1 MQETTPGEPG
11 ADGANVPTPET
22 SVDARLGTVLDTYRL
37 DALIGE
43 GAVSKVYLGTDRR
56 GFQVAVKVLDS
67 RFARDARMR
76 WRFFRDASIA
86 EQLTHPAAM
95 KFLRKDVTRE
105 GDPFLVMEL
114 IRGVHGAA
122 LMADGHSGLSS
133 ISVAYLGRT
142 VADLLAEAHARRI
155 LHRGVSPEAVVI
167 SSTGRIR
174 LTGFAAAFV
183 ADEQADQ
190 LSPDAITAPS
200 AWRAPELTGRL
211 SSPGDPRSD
220 VYGVAATLY
229 SLLTGEPP
237 RIWNGEQWEYSVQAE
252 QLELAA
258 GPGLA
263 AILMQGLS
271 ETPLGRQPSCAVLR
285 DQLGDFLAAEGM
297 PVVEGE
303 THTAEVSLGTIG
315 ARFAAAEKAIQSID
329 AKAWETASNLR
340 DLFRMVEHTLYSMH
354 RHGWEHAET
363 STRLAGLLKSLRAIV
378 GDDPRGVR
386 WQIRPYSFEFNGDSV
401 WEPAPPHDAV
411 PYNLFDAGFRELSL
425 HPGMDEDELRTWLS
439 WLYIDP
445 SVELA
450 EEDDL
455 ATAFWNLEFPHARA
469 KLVSSV
475 ILQDLKEFEVLDR
488 ELSEM
493 QTDALAALR
502 ESIHTRMR
510 KLGAKAE
517 QTTTTKRLSAHDF
530 DVTSRPPAVVMPEA
544 TLALLREELFDRDEE
559 LGEALEH
566 HLGRTLISILLDS
579 RRHGDEASVVRHLDD
594 LLDEWARQKAWRRI
608 LRLHSSLLRHDPDGA
623 TAAPLLSRFLEAD
636 VLAAV
641 LRGVSSDPEPE
652 IRVPIRLMLE
662 SLHAL
667 LEQADDGCFEEV
679 LEAVKR
685 CGLPDALDMLLHHIS
700 RFSDGREPA
709 IAAILPDVFPAL
721 GVGLVRVLAM
731 RPNRSALNALLAA
744 YANPAPHVRLEAMDV
759 RARLL
764 PQEVTEELRPLLDDR
779 DPRVRARAHEI
790 ARKAKLFGLASTVV
804 EKLNSLSF
812 HDMPL
817 VDRHALLTTLFTIAP
832 EQAEAFCIELAAK
845 HGFLENQSLDVSR
858 KLAVDMLAEHAKSA
872 EAIEAVRDASKGRWW
887 NAPELQA
894 AAKEAL
900 VKLNA
905 RIGQG
910 RG

>member
-1 MQETTPGEPG
+1 MRETTPERLGSDEQTAEAG
-11 ADGANVPTPET
+11 QAA
-22 SVDARLGTVLDTYRL
+22 VDPRLGTVLDTYRL

-43 GAVSKVYLGTDRR
+43 GAVSRVYLGTDRR
-56 GFQVAVKVLDS
+56 GAQVAVKVLDS

-86 EQLTHPAAM
+86 EQISHPASL
-95 KFLRKDVTRE
+95 KYLRKDVTRE
-105 GDPFLVMEL
+105 GDPFVVIEL
-114 IRGVHGAA
+114 IRGAHGTA
-122 LMADGHSGLSS
+122 LMRDGNTGLTAT
-133 ISVAYLGRT
+133 SVAYLGRT
-142 VADLLAEAHARRI
+142 VADFLAEAHARRI
-155 LHRGVSPEAVVI
+155 LHRSVSPDAI
-167 SSTGRIR
+167 IITAAGRVR
-174 LTGFAAAFV
+174 VTGFAAAFV
-183 ADEQADQ
+183 ADEQAEQ
-190 LSPDAITAPS
+190 TSPDSITAPS
-200 AWRAPELTGRL
+200 PWRAPELVGRCGT
-211 SSPGDPRSD
+211 PGDPRSD
-220 VYGVAATLY
+220 VFGLAATLY
-229 SLLTGEPP
+229 SLLTG
-237 RIWNGEQWEYSVQAE
+237 QAPKEWTGQEWQLAIQVE

-263 AILMQGLS
+263 AIVMQGLS
-271 ETPLGRQPSCAVLR
+271 ESPLGRPASCAIFR
-285 DQLGDFLAAEGM
+285 DQLGDFLAAEGA
-297 PVVEGE
+297 PIVEGDS
-303 THTAEVSLGTIG
+303 HPAEAALAAIG
-315 ARFAAAEKAIQSID
+315 ARFAAAERAIQSID
-329 AKAWETASNLR
+329 AKAWETAANLR

-363 STRLAGLLKSLRAIV
+363 EARLAGLLKSLRAIV
-378 GDDPRGVR
+378 GEDADGVH
-386 WQIRPYSFEFNGDSV
+386 WQIRPYSFEFNGDAV

-425 HPGMDEDELRTWLS
+425 HPGIDEEELRAWLA

-450 EEDDL
+450 DEDDL
-455 ATAFWNLEFPHARA
+455 ATAFWNLELPHARA

-510 KLGAKAE
+510 KLGARQE
-517 QTTTTKRLSAHDF
+517 QAQPTRRLGAQDF
-530 DVTSRPPAVVMPEA
+530 DISTRPAAIVLPEA
-544 TLALLREELFDRDEE
+544 TLSLLREGLFDGDAEI
-559 LGEALEH
+559 GDALEH
-566 HLGRTLISILLDS
+566 HLGRTLIAVLADAT
-579 RRHGDEASVVRHLDD
+579 RHQDEASILNHLDN
-594 LLDEWARQKAWRRI
+594 LLEDWARQKRWRGI
-608 LRLHSSLLRHDPDGA
+608 LRLHSSLLRHDPDGQ
-623 TAAPLLSRFLEAD
+623 TALPLLARFLEPD
-636 VLAAV
+636 ILAAV
-641 LRGVSSDPEPE
+641 LRGVSADPEPE

-667 LEQADDGCFEEV
+667 LEQADDGCFDEV

-700 RFSDGREPA
+700 RFAEGREAA
-709 IAAILPDVFPAL
+709 IAEILPDVFPAL

-731 RPNRSALNALLAA
+731 RPTRASLNALLAA
-744 YANPAPHVRLEAMDV
+744 YANAAPHVRLEAMDV

-790 ARKAKLFGLASTVV
+790 ARKAKLFGLASTIM
-804 EKLNSLSF
+804 EKLNGLSF
-812 HDMPL
+812 NDMPL

-858 KLAVDMLAEHAKSA
+858 KLAVDMLAEHARTSEA
-872 EAIEAVRDASKGRWW
+872 LEAIKEASKGRWW

-894 AAKEAL
+894 SAKEAL
-900 VKLNA
+900 TKLA
-905 RIGQG
+905 TRLGQG
-910 RG
+910 RP